1 MPAMADL
8 VVKKD
13 DGVTNVTY
21 VALNPSSGDSVPAFW
36 RFEAMGTQA
45 DLRATMSLR
54 AQWNGPRTARRVEGT
69 FQYPHVSTDTTTGLT
84 SVVSRVPISYS
95 ATVPAN
101 IPDTAVAEAVSQF
114 ANIMAATLIKACCK
128 AGFAPT

>member
-36 RFEAMGTQA
+36 RQEAMATQA
-45 DLRATMSLR
+45 NLKATAALK
-54 AQWNGPRTARRVEGT
+54 AGWNGPRDARRVQLD
-69 FQYPHVSTDTTTGLT
+69 FVYPHVSTDTTTGLT
-84 SVVSRVPISYS
+84 SVVARVPITVT
-95 ATVPAN
+95 ATVPGMV
-101 IPDTAVAEAVSQF
+101 PDTVVAEAVSQC
-114 ANIMAATLIKACCK
+114 ANVMSATLVKSCFKTGYAAT
-128 AGFAPT
+128 